1 MIKAKVR
8 EMTVLR
14 ISKGWSM
21 NELARKSKVAPSTIV
36 KMNQGKS
43 VSAKTAKKIADALQV
58 EVLEIFTILND

>member
-43 VSAKTAKKIADALQV
+43 VSAKTAKKIADALEV
-58 EVLEIFTILND
+58 EVKDIFTIFNN